1 MAAPSPAASLIISKP
16 EDAGFSSER
25 LQRIRAAVQR
35 HIDAKDFGGAVTLV
49 ARRGKVVH
57 FEAQGL
63 MDLEI
68 KTSKRTDALF
78 RLASMTKPITAVA
91 VLMMMEEGKLVLS
104 DPVSKFIPE
113 FKNPKVA
120 MWTMPN
126 DPRGAGTRLVP
137 ADREITLQHILT
149 HTAGMAVSADGPAGD
164 YFAKADLTGA
174 RIGLAE
180 YSKRV
185 GALPLNFQ
193 PGTQWQYTGGV
204 GFSILGRV
212 VEIVSG
218 MNLDQFFKQ
227 RIFTPLGMNN
237 TFFTVPQNRNSDI
250 AE

>member
-1 MAAPSPAASLIISKP
+1 MISSLKPFVAATLCVLLVVSAPAASLKLSKP
-16 EDAGFSSER
+16 DEVGFSSER
-25 LQRIRAAVQR
+25 LQRIRPAVQN
-35 HIDAKDFGGAVTLV
+35 HINAKEFGGAVTLV

-63 MDLEI
+63 MDLE
-68 KTSKRTDALF
+68 TNTPMRTDALF

-120 MWTMPN
+120 MWNMPN

-164 YFAKADLTGA
+164 YFAKADLAGS

-180 YSKRV
+180 YAKRV

-193 PGTQWQYTGGV
+193 PG
-204 GFSILGRV
+204 
-212 VEIVSG
+212 
-218 MNLDQFFKQ
+218 
-227 RIFTPLGMNN
+227 
-237 TFFTVPQNRNSDI
+237 
-250 AE
+250 